1 MYGGDKESVM
11 KSTQSFFDK
20 MDAVLDHPIIKFA
33 KLFFIIFIFALIL
46 AQIKADED
54 TKKLAQSL
62 KLRAK
67 DAEPAPAPAP
77 AAPAAEGMQYL
88 GASLNVVPDHTG
100 SASRDSL
107 AEQYRKNM
115 ETETLVEAGRE
126 PNLYFV
132 PQSRNSAA
140 AASAAATNFI
150 ANSTA
155 TASGFRDRMSN
166 EEELAQYIGK

>member
-1 MYGGDKESVM
+1 M
-11 KSTQSFFDK
+11 
-20 MDAVLDHPIIKFA
+20 VL
-33 KLFFIIFIFALIL
+33 LLSCNALIL

-67 DAEPAPAPAP
+67 DAEPAPAPAAP

-132 PQSRNSAA
+132 PQSRNSAS
-140 AASAAATNFI
+140 AASAAASLNRDSAPTGVLSSWETF
-150 ANSTA
+150 ATKSRLTDSTRV
-155 TASGFRDRMSN
+155 TSETSRRIN
-166 EEELAQYIGK
+166 RYRC